1 MAIAFSA
8 FVWLHGVT
16 TLDLPNPDLEAATRA
31 SAAGL
36 PRPGA
41 TLPFTATAYCK
52 GEVTKSGA
60 APKNGV
66 AAADPDLLPIGTIIQ
81 VGSGSGQANGLYT
94 VLDTG
99 PKIQGRLID
108 LYMWSCYEALSFGR
122 RPVDV
127 TVLRL
132 GWDPSATTLTLAERR
147 LKGQPL
153 LQAPQPTVQAP
164 LD

>member
-1 MAIAFSA
+1 MVAAFSA

-16 TLDLPNPDLEAATRA
+16 TLDLPSPDLEASTRT
-31 SAAGL
+31 GL
-36 PRPGA
+36 RDAPIPGA

-52 GEVTKSGA
+52 GDVTKSGT

-66 AAADPDLLPIGTIIQ
+66 AAADPGLLPIGTIIQ
-81 VGSGSGQANGLYT
+81 VGSGSGRANGVYT

-108 LYMWSCYEALSFGR
+108 LYMWSCYDALSFGR

-132 GWDPSATTLTLAERR
+132 GWDPSATTLTLAERWLR
-147 LKGQPL
+147 GQPPTRT
-153 LQAPQPTVQAP
+153 PQTTAQAP